1 MDSETIIP
9 PTVGDQADCNSV
21 NTCHV
26 DAFLYDEEEVENLV
40 KEGKLKRFYCLDCHS
55 RNVKVMHVIFFWVF
69 TD

>member
-9 PTVGDQADCNSV
+9 PTVGDQADCSTV

-55 RNVKVMHVIFFWVF
+55 RNVKVNLCYFILYFYK
-69 TD
+69 